1 MTLDVRF
8 LVLLFR
14 IALLIRRLG
23 VLLLRITR
31 LMPRL
36 SLLIV
41 FRAMRLMSRFR
52 FLPLLV
58 RALSQFAR

>member
-1 MTLDVRF
+1 MTLNVRF
-8 LVLLFR
+8 LVLLVR
-14 IALLIRRLG
+14 NVQLIRRLG
-23 VLLLRITR
+23 VLLLRIAR

-36 SLLIV
+36 SLLIL

-58 RALSQFAR
+58 RAIFQFAR

>member
-1 MTLDVRF
+1 MTGDVRF
-8 LVLLFR
+8 LVLPFR
-14 IALLIRRLG
+14 IVRLIGRIG
-23 VLLLRITR
+23 VLLLRIVR

-36 SLLIV
+36 SLLIL
-41 FRAMRLMSRFR
+41 FRVLRLMSRFR